1 MEKINNIHVA
11 SKYEEYLKTEQFN
24 KIRQEVFSRDNHK
37 CVICGSTENLQAH
50 HLTYINVYQEDTQ
63 DLITLCRQCHSIYHA
78 IEKKREA
85 VEEIYKR
92 KRWNEQSKE
101 YEQIQK
107 EQLYEYEREK
117 AESLLIEQ
125 EIKDEFLIKD
135 YCSKD
140 GYLDLMDWTI
150 LNKIIDQ
157 KCKEHNISYFR
168 SNKKE
173 LQKYF
178 LYRRCEFF
186 LRCINNKRS
195 VQEVLNKTKFSSQFL
210 SKYYRKDIC
219 EAKLKEE
226 KLLKEDF

>member
-1 MEKINNIHVA
+1 
-11 SKYEEYLKTEQFN
+11 
-24 KIRQEVFSRDNHK
+24 
-37 CVICGSTENLQAH
+37 
-50 HLTYINVYQEDTQ
+50 
-63 DLITLCRQCHSIYHA
+63 
-78 IEKKREA
+78 
-85 VEEIYKR
+85 
-92 KRWNEQSKE
+92 
-101 YEQIQK
+101 
-107 EQLYEYEREK
+107 
-117 AESLLIEQ
+117 LIEQ